1 MHPSPQPALPDSHD
15 ILSKAQQHLA
25 RAEHML
31 TQTYRLLKDEKLFI
45 PTLEHI
51 ANATEGAMDAFLYSD
66 ARYKQIP
73 PVRTSFRDR
82 MLLFRRY
89 CLALHKHRE
98 CPMEFSRK
106 SNLVLCSDDY
116 DLDII
121 SEERLRSY
129 LQRAKIFIREATIP
143 LVKN

>member
-1 MHPSPQPALPDSHD
+1 
-15 ILSKAQQHLA
+15 
-25 RAEHML
+25 ML

-89 CLALHKHRE
+89 CLALHKIKKEDADLIEELHGLVRKHRE